1 MNKEERIKGILI
13 VVILIL
19 VVAFMLQAIIHQ
31 YHISKQEEKYI
42 GYFNEMGDNLIEI
55 NRLWIQYYKGE
66 INITDQQIIKLE
78 TILDRLEDDK

>member
-13 VVILIL
+13 VIILML
-19 VVAFMLQAIIHQ
+19 VVVLYSLAIFYEYQ
-31 YHISKQEEKYI
+31 ISKQEERYL
-42 GYFNEMGDNLIEI
+42 GYFNEMADNLIVI